1 MSHRHA
7 NPAILAA
14 LCMSISATGVAKAEA
29 PFAEV
34 GKQVPITVL
43 INASPW
49 YKGFEKAVELY
60 EDQTGNVVNLEVTP
74 FDGMLEKARSA
85 VRNGGTSP
93 LDLVNMNGLSAVEFY
108 EGGFLT
114 PFTDIDP
121 DFKWPKEAYTYG
133 DSNCWDAGKRYPDC
147 STGKVMGFSP
157 NGNVQLYYYRS
168 DVFKEKGLKP
178 PATFDEVL
186 ADCKL
191 LHNPP
196 AAYGYLQRGEKG
208 NGIFYDWMAYM
219 LSYGAKAE
227 ADPAHG
233 DYTVTINSPQAK
245 LALDK
250 FIEISRNCGPAN
262 YASLGQG
269 DVIQLMQTGKGMQ
282 GHAVVAAFPNFD
294 DPRKSAVTGQI
305 DAAVL
310 PKANAEAE
318 PGIAIGNL
326 ILGVPANASEAGRK
340 GAVAF
345 AKWFLTYEAQYAYAE
360 AGGIPVRSDVLSSDL
375 RNRPEFRWMPA
386 YQDSLKYGRQVFFY
400 AEGTTISNNVGLRIN
415 QALVGEMSS
424 AAALNQIARDMKALF
439 EKNGRKTGMLPPLP
453 E

>member
-1 MSHRHA
+1 
-7 NPAILAA
+7 
-14 LCMSISATGVAKAEA
+14 
-29 PFAEV
+29 
-34 GKQVPITVL
+34 
-43 INASPW
+43 
-49 YKGFEKAVELY
+49 
-60 EDQTGNVVNLEVTP
+60 
-74 FDGMLEKARSA
+74 
-85 VRNGGTSP
+85 
-93 LDLVNMNGLSAVEFY
+93 
-108 EGGFLT
+108 
-114 PFTDIDP
+114 
-121 DFKWPKEAYTYG
+121 
-133 DSNCWDAGKRYPDC
+133 
-147 STGKVMGFSP
+147 
-157 NGNVQLYYYRS
+157 
-168 DVFKEKGLKP
+168 
-178 PATFDEVL
+178 
-186 ADCKL
+186 
-191 LHNPP
+191 
-196 AAYGYLQRGEKG
+196 
-208 NGIFYDWMAYM
+208 
-219 LSYGAKAE
+219 
-227 ADPAHG
+227 
-233 DYTVTINSPQAK
+233 
-245 LALDK
+245 
-250 FIEISRNCGPAN
+250 
-262 YASLGQG
+262 
-269 DVIQLMQTGKGMQ
+269 MQ